1 MMKLTAAF
9 WGIGIA
15 GMISFASPASAA
27 VYDFSFVGGLNDPSV
42 SATGTF
48 TTNNINDLII
58 SGSGTFSI
66 GAVSF
71 QASTLFPATA
81 DTAGLSSDNVFPID
95 FTYGVLFHGNTD
107 TNFYANIFAP
117 TGQTLGVG
125 VNNAWF
131 SATENGQYLSGSLN
145 FLPVCSNCVAD
156 GKLTI
161 AAVPEPSTWA
171 MMILGFLGLG
181 FMAYRGT
188 HNGPALRL
196 ARPVI
201 LSA

>member
-1 MMKLTAAF
+1 MKLTAAF
-9 WGIGIA
+9 WGIGMA
-15 GMISFASPASAA
+15 GMISFANPASAA
-27 VYDFSFVGGLNDPSV
+27 VYDFSFVGGLNDSSV

-48 TTNNINDLII
+48 TTNSINDLII

-66 GAVSF
+66 GAVAF

-95 FTYGVLFHGNTD
+95 FTYGVLFHGSTD

-117 TGQTLGVG
+117 TGQTLGIG
-125 VNNAWF
+125 VNDAWF

-181 FMAYRGT
+181 FMAYRRR